1 MAGMKSQEGEA
12 LIEERPKP
20 DIFKTTVKYTAL
32 VLITLALIALG
43 YIAWAYTSGC
53 KYMVQEEYDE
63 AVAEFVKIPLP
74 LGTNKA
80 IACYMAKAEKLYS
93 QGDLEG
99 AQAIYASLDRQGE
112 ANQIRED
119 IVEAEYKT
127 AEALASSGKLVQ
139 ASEAFLEIK
148 DYKDSVKRHAECLD
162 TQYRQAVAEM
172 YAGRWEN
179 AKSLFDEIGAYMD
192 SNEMS
197 VYCEQRIRSKETYGE
212 TKLLTDNSLCGTFKN
227 GFLYKLDFAYVYVPL
242 NINSDTASCIY
253 YPGGTGDYM
262 LYAESMVEYLEKYSP
277 NTVIIFLFES
287 GYMHQ
292 LDMNMKTAKLMYD
305 CSLELNIVIHDLAV
319 IGTSNG
325 AYTAMRMIPY
335 IYETYGIKAKS
346 LSTYDTGVDWAMPFL
361 DEEELNTY
369 VEVSPAL
376 YLFEQRGVDDDTF
389 TPIKKFVDSGLSCS
403 IIECA
408 DGRHDAI
415 TKNAFSYGA
424 LSFATGEL
432 ETLDESQYTIKSLT
446 NSQEG
451 TN

>member
-1 MAGMKSQEGEA
+1 MSGMNAQEETLFGEYP
-12 LIEERPKP
+12 EP
-20 DIFKTTVKYTAL
+20 DIFKTIVKYTVL
-32 VLITLALIALG
+32 VLIALALIVFG

-53 KYMVQEEYDE
+53 EYMAQGKYDE

-80 IACYMAKAEKLYS
+80 IACYMAKAEKLYN

-112 ANQIRED
+112 ANQVSED
-119 IVEAEYKT
+119 IIEAKYKA
-127 AEALASSGKLVQ
+127 AEALASSGDLVK
-139 ASEAFLEIK
+139 ASEAFLAIK

-162 TQYRQAVAEM
+162 TQYRQAMSEM
-172 YAGRWEN
+172 YAGNWET
-179 AKSLFDEIGAYMD
+179 AKSLFDEIDAYMD
-192 SNEMS
+192 SYEMS
-197 VYCEQRIRSKETYGE
+197 AYCEHRIQSRESYGE
-212 TKLLTDNSLCGTFKN
+212 PKLLTDNSLYGVFES

-242 NINSDTASCIY
+242 HINSDTASCIY

-262 LYAESMVEYLEKYSP
+262 LYDESMVEYLEKYSP

-292 LDMNMKTAKLMYD
+292 LDMNTKTAQLMYD
-305 CSLELNIVIHDLAV
+305 CSLELNMVIHNLAV

-335 IYETYGIKAKS
+335 MYDNYGIKAKS

-361 DEEELNTY
+361 DEVELNTY

-376 YLFEQRGVDDDTF
+376 YLFEQRGVDEDTF
-389 TPIKKFVDSGLSCS
+389 TAIKKFVDSGLSCS

-432 ETLDESQYTIKSLT
+432 ETLDSSQYTIKSLT